1 MRSERR
7 SEAPSLGGR
16 TVTEPLRRTWQLDDT
31 GPEAYE
37 RFLVPTFFAPCA
49 ELVVGAASVIP
60 GVRVLD
66 LACGT
71 GIVARTAAPRV
82 GPAGS
87 VVGTDLNEGMLRVAA
102 ALARDVVP
110 EVTWVQADA
119 GGLPFEDG
127 SFDVVCCQQG
137 LQFFPDPAAATREVW
152 RVLAANGRLV
162 LAMWRPVEHNSVFGP
177 FIEAI
182 EAHAGDSAAGT
193 MRSPFSGPS
202 IETLRTMLSEA
213 DFEPVRA
220 MVEVVRVRFPSVDEY
235 VRREVLSSPL
245 VGPIGDLRP
254 DARDAFLGDVRTRL
268 QPWVDDKGL
277 GFTMETW
284 IVVADK
290 RPVRDAAP
298 A

>member
-1 MRSERR
+1 MS
-7 SEAPSLGGR
+7 
-16 TVTEPLRRTWQLDDT
+16 
-31 GPEAYE
+31 
-37 RFLVPTFFAPCA
+37 
-49 ELVVGAASVIP
+49 
-60 GVRVLD
+60 
-66 LACGT
+66 
-71 GIVARTAAPRV
+71 
-82 GPAGS
+82 
-87 VVGTDLNEGMLRVAA
+87 
-102 ALARDVVP
+102 
-110 EVTWVQADA
+110 
-119 GGLPFEDG
+119 
-127 SFDVVCCQQG
+127 VCCQQG

-213 DFEPVRA
+213 EFEPVRA

-277 GFTMETW
+277 GFTMRDLDRRGRQAPRPGRGACLIASAGSAGR
-284 IVVADK
+284 IVRGWHEIAVGRRAELQAQLGQALGQRREPE
-290 RPVRDAAP
+290 RPAEAAARDPGRDAAHEDR
-298 A
+298 AA